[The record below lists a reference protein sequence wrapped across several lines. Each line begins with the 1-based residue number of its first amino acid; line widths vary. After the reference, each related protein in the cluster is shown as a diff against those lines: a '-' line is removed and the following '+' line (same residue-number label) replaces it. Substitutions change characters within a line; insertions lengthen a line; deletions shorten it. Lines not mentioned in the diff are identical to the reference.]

1 MYQSSPRS
9 IQQLKVNIE
18 NAFNSSSSRRTD
30 YVFREV
36 EDSSSMF
43 LGILIYI
50 LCSVRYEMQFVLV
63 GYSFR
68 RITLYVN
75 NLSLKQT

>member
-1 MYQSSPRS
+1 
-9 IQQLKVNIE
+9 
-18 NAFNSSSSRRTD
+18 
-30 YVFREV
+30 VFREV

-43 LGILIYI
+43 WETLIYV

-68 RITLYVN
+68 RITLYI
-75 NLSLKQT
+75 SDAGIA